1 MIRTEREASAAAVLQ
16 AEGIALRHRNGRGIG
31 PLTLQ
36 ADAGECVGLMGPNGA
51 GKTTLLRLLATLE
64 HSRSGSLRWFGGL
77 GPVQARRHIGFAPD
91 TVVEEGSLTARQA
104 THFWARQWLP
114 RSTATAHVER
124 ALRAFELDDVAD
136 ERVSHFSFG
145 MRRRLG
151 LSQAFV
157 HDPSLVLLDEPTAG
171 LDPAGVLALRTLLR
185 QRRLVGQTA
194 VVASND
200 CEFVA
205 AVCDRVVFLVDG
217 ALVRDAT
224 PATLL
229 GSLGS
234 HRRAEL
240 ELADPC
246 DTRSLQVIAG
256 VVVLGA
262 KGCAL
267 SLEVDDSVALA
278 AAVAVADRPGGNLR
292 SLRVHS
298 PDLADAFWQVTGTAL
313 REQEK
318 AR

>member
-1 MIRTEREASAAAVLQ
+1 VAPVLQ
-16 AEGIALRHRNGRGIG
+16 ADGVALRHRNGRGVG
-31 PLTLQ
+31 PLSLD
-36 ADAGECVGLMGPNGA
+36 AGAGECIGLMGPNGA

-64 HSRSGSLRWFGGL
+64 HTRHGSLRWFGGL
-77 GPVQARRHIGFAPD
+77 GPVQARRHIGLAPD

-104 THFWARQWLP
+104 THFWARQWLS
-114 RSTATAHVER
+114 RDAAAAHVQR
-124 ALRAFELDDVAD
+124 ALHAFDLEEVAD

-171 LDPAGVLALRTLLR
+171 LDPAGVLALRTVLQ
-185 QRRLVGQTA
+185 QRRVVGQTA

-200 CEFVA
+200 CDFVA
-205 AVCDRVVFLVDG
+205 AVCDRVIFLVDG
-217 ALVRDAT
+217 IVARDAA

-229 GSLGS
+229 GALGS

-240 ELADPC
+240 EVAEPC
-246 DTRSLQVIAG
+246 DGRALQAISG
-256 VVVLGA
+256 VVVVDA

-267 SLEVDDSVALA
+267 TLELEDSMALA
-278 AAVAVADRPGGNLR
+278 AAVAVADKPGGNLR

-313 REQEK
+313 RGAQS
-318 AR
+318 RR